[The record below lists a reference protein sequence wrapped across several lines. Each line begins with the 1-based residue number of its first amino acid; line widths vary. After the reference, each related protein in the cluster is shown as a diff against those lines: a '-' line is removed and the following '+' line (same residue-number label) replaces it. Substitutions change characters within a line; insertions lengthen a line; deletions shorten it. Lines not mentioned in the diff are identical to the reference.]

1 MATAGRVRTR
11 FNWKPWLS
19 WLAFVGLAAL
29 IPFGFYL
36 WILNLDNQG
45 TFYVSASF
53 ADIDGDGDLD
63 VIAQNL
69 RQESAVTAF
78 GGPQVWL
85 NQGNRSF
92 TRQIYELPLG
102 ESGGWDSTVAD
113 MDQDGDPDLV
123 RYLGYALRIDLNQ
136 GGAQGGT
143 PGVFRSRYS
152 IPDLPTKSQFG
163 TVIVGDVNGD
173 GWPDVLVGGRAQ
185 MVVPDENQASL
196 PGHSWLWLNSPDDQ
210 VRQKSGRVEIADLA
224 GVPVGELALGDLD
237 GDGDLDL
244 FAAVLDATGIRVLEN
259 DGAGIF
265 SDTGQRLGKTSSTS
279 AALADIDGDG
289 DLDALVGTEQGAEL
303 WLNQGGAQGGLVGTF
318 ARSPQEFDTLPVRR
332 VFLADL
338 DGDGDSDALIGGV
351 SQAVVW
357 QNDGQGQFSRVGRPI
372 NYTHRH
378 GLAVGDLNGDGRP
391 DIWVGKYDNRMRIWY
406 NQGDGTF
413 R

>member
-1 MATAGRVRTR
+1 MAAAGRVRIR
-11 FNWKPWLS
+11 FNWKPWLAC
-19 WLAFVGLAAL
+19 LAFVGLTAL
-29 IPFGFYL
+29 VPFGFYL

-45 TFYVSASF
+45 TFYVGASF

-63 VIAQNL
+63 VIAQNM

-78 GGPQVWL
+78 GGPQIWL

-92 TRQIYELPLG
+92 TRQVYDLPPG
-102 ESGGWDSTVAD
+102 EAGGWDSLAAD

-123 RYLGYALRIDLNQ
+123 RYLGYALQIDLNQ

-143 PGVFRSRYS
+143 PGVFRNRYT
-152 IPDLPTKSQFG
+152 IPDLPTNSQFG

-173 GWPDVLVGGRAQ
+173 GWPDVLVGGRTQ
-185 MVVPDENQASL
+185 MVVPDEKNTQI
-196 PGHSWLWLNSPDDQ
+196 PGHSWLWLNSPDDH

-259 DGAGIF
+259 DGAGNLR
-265 SDTGQRLGKTSSTS
+265 DTGQRLGEIGSTS
-279 AALADIDGDG
+279 AALADADGDG
-289 DLDALVGTEQGAEL
+289 DLDALVGTEQDAEL

-318 ARSPQEFDTLPVRR
+318 ARSPQEFDTHPVRR

-338 DGDGDSDALIGGV
+338 DGDGDFDALIGGV
-351 SQAVVW
+351 SRAVVW
-357 QNDGQGQFSRVGRPI
+357 QNDGQGQFKRTSQRIG
-372 NYTHRH
+372 YTHQH
-378 GLAVGDLNGDGRP
+378 GPAVGDINGDGWP
-391 DIWVGKYDNRMRIWY
+391 DIWVGKYDNQMRIWY

>member
-1 MATAGRVRTR
+1 MATVGRVRTR
-11 FNWKPWLS
+11 FNWKPWLA

-78 GGPQVWL
+78 GGPQIWL

-92 TRQIYELPLG
+92 IRQIYELPLG

-136 GGAQGGT
+136 SGAQGGT
-143 PGVFRSRYS
+143 PGVFRSGYT

-163 TVIVGDVNGD
+163 SVIVGDVNGD

-185 MVVPDENQASL
+185 MSVPDENHASL

-224 GVPVGELALGDLD
+224 GVPVGELVLGDLD

-259 DGAGIF
+259 DGAGNF

-279 AALADIDGDG
+279 AALSDIDGDG

-318 ARSPQEFDTLPVRR
+318 ARSPQEFDTRPVRR

-338 DGDGDSDALIGGV
+338 DGDGDTDVLIGGV
-351 SQAVVW
+351 NQAVVW
-357 QNDGQGQFSRVGRPI
+357 QNDGQGQFSRVGRSI

-378 GLAVGDLNGDGRP
+378 GLAVGDLNGDGWP
-391 DIWVGKYDNRMRIWY
+391 DIWVGKYDNQMRIWY